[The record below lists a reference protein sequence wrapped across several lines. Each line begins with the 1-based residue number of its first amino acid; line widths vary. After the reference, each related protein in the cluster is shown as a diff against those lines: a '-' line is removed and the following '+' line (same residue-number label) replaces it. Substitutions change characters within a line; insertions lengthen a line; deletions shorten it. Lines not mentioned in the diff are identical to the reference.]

1 MANLIIKP
9 TSGGSLIL
17 QDEGGDAALTVNT
30 AGNIQAATTLGV
42 TGNTTLSGSA
52 NNIGTT
58 TAGTYSGSFAGTA
71 LQPMAKAWVNLN
83 GTGTIAIRDSYGVS
97 SITDTATGYYT
108 VNLSTATTTNAAPV
122 SSGLYASGN
131 LTSSTGYLTR
141 AHMTTTTAF
150 TIYCQN
156 VNESESTN
164 VDFEFVSGIL
174 FGD

>member
-17 QDEGGDAALTVNT
+17 QDEGGDAAITV
-30 AGNIQAATTLGV
+30 GATGT
-42 TGNTTLSGSA
+42 TTFAENATLSGTA

-58 TAGTYSGSFAGTA
+58 TAGTYSGSFAGAA

-97 SITDTATGYYT
+97 SITDDGTGQYVVT
-108 VNLSTATTTNAAPV
+108 LSTATTTSACPV
-122 SSGLYASGN
+122 SSGLKGSGN
-131 LTSSTGYLTR
+131 INSSSGYHSRASMIATNQFKIVCVEVHEIASTSTDY
-141 AHMTTTTAF
+141 
-150 TIYCQN
+150 
-156 VNESESTN
+156 
-164 VDFEFVSGIL
+164 EFVHGIL